1 MHSNGRTPLSKHNNS
16 PKGNQATSPWIAY
29 QPQKWEPAVGQER
42 IQSPVYL
49 VLIYQNKS
57 INRRIDWARVWVV
70 TDGAWRSQGRN
81 LKCYL
86 LRSTTPFFE
95 CACVCGCGCVCGCV
109 CVCVRKCVWV
119 GFLGFSCWLWSDDF
133 LVLNGNE
140 ICLRTDHS
148 GPAVP
153 HVISNFHRIFHF
165 SSCFPPSTQAHFQF
179 SFRLSIFLS
188 FFATANISLFRLP
201 STLLIFTIPTPF
213 QAISI
218 QNNEYSIF
226 YRIWDMRIF
235 ACFFRSIFL
244 FIFVSFFLSL

>member
-1 MHSNGRTPLSKHNNS
+1 MF
-16 PKGNQATSPWIAY
+16 IF
-29 QPQKWEPAVGQER
+29 V
-42 IQSPVYL
+42 L
-49 VLIYQNKS
+49 VFFCLFYFILRVKRAKLIW
-57 INRRIDWARVWVV
+57 DFF
-70 TDGAWRSQGRN
+70 
-81 LKCYL
+81 LFFLCFC
-86 LRSTTPFFE
+86 RSTHNELEKNRWAFYRFQWFRCSDVINATRGSV
-95 CACVCGCGCVCGCV
+95 CVCVCGCV